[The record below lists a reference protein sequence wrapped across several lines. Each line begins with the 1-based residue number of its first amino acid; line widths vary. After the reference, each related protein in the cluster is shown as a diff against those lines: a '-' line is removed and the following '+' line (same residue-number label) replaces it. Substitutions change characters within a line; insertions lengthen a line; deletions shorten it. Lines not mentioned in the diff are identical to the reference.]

1 MGKIQCV
8 SSKPND
14 EVWQILEKRMEEK
27 QTQIDI
33 KIYEEYPDERP
44 IPSELKKESNK

>member
-14 EVWQILEKRMEEK
+14 EVWQILEKRMEQK
-27 QTQIDI
+27 QTPVDI
-33 KIYEEYPDERP
+33 KIYEEYNK
-44 IPSELKKESNK
+44 LKTNIKQVNL